1 MKLAPIFGHHMVF
14 AANKPILIWG
24 QGKGEVTVRFAEF
37 EQTVKAQNGMFFAAF
52 RPMPYSGPH
61 MLMVSSGDEE
71 VILFDIFVGE
81 VYLFAGQSN
90 MQFKLGESN
99 YPEYNYESNS
109 ALRLF
114 STRRME
120 AGEPFIPEDGWVTA
134 KEDALAKW
142 PALPYLTARRIAEQN
157 PGIAVGIIACYQ
169 GASVIESWLPKGAL
183 KAAGIRL
190 KKEDLHPDHT
200 HEIYGAWNR
209 EGQLYD
215 FALSQVKP
223 YPLSG
228 VIWYQGE
235 SDTTIAEA
243 AVYTEELRT
252 LIEIWRRDFGNP
264 LLPFVV
270 IQIADYDYPHD
281 KEGWRALQ
289 AAQNALSGSMRN
301 VSVVASA
308 DVCEHDDI
316 HPKTKDKLAARVA
329 AVLDNYLS

>member
-1 MKLAPIFGHHMVF
+1 MKLAPIFNHHMVF

-24 QGKGEVTVRFAEF
+24 QGRGEITVRFAEF

-61 MLMVSSGDEE
+61 MLMVTSEE
-71 VILFDIFVGE
+71 EEIILFDIFIGE
-81 VYLFAGQSN
+81 VYVFAGQSN

-99 YPEYNYESNS
+99 YPAYNYESNT
-109 ALRLF
+109 ALRLY
-114 STRRME
+114 STKRIE
-120 AGEPFIPEDGWVTA
+120 EGEPYTPEDGWVTS

-157 PGIAVGIIACYQ
+157 PGIAVGIIGCYQ
-169 GASVIESWLPKGAL
+169 GASVIESWVPKGAF
-183 KAAGIRL
+183 KAAGIHI

-200 HEIYGAWNR
+200 HEVYSKWNHD
-209 EGQLYD
+209 GQLYD

-223 YPLSG
+223 YPVSG
-228 VIWYQGE
+228 IVWYQGE
-235 SDTTIAEA
+235 SDTTTAEA

-252 LIEIWRRDFGNP
+252 LIELWRRDFGNP

-270 IQIADYDYPHD
+270 VQIADYDFPYD
-281 KEGWRALQ
+281 KDGWRAVQ

-316 HPKTKDKLAARVA
+316 HPKTKDKLANRIA
-329 AVLDNYLS
+329 AVLDGYLA

>member
-1 MKLAPIFGHHMVF
+1 
-14 AANKPILIWG
+14 
-24 QGKGEVTVRFAEF
+24 
-37 EQTVKAQNGMFFAAF
+37 
-52 RPMPYSGPH
+52 
-61 MLMVSSGDEE
+61 
-71 VILFDIFVGE
+71 
-81 VYLFAGQSN
+81 

-99 YPEYNYESNS
+99 YPQYNYESNT

-114 STRRME
+114 STKRIE
-120 AGEPFIPEDGWVTA
+120 AGEPYTPEDGWVTA
-134 KEDALAKW
+134 KEDALKTW

-169 GASVIESWLPKGAL
+169 GASVIESWLPKGTL
-183 KAAGIRL
+183 KAAGIHV

-200 HEIYGAWNR
+200 HEIYGAWNK

-235 SDTTIAEA
+235 SDTTTAEA

-252 LIEIWRRDFGNP
+252 LIEIWRRDFGNA

-270 IQIADYDYPHD
+270 VQIADYDFPFD
-281 KEGWRALQ
+281 KNGWRALQ
-289 AAQNALSGSMRN
+289 QAQNALSGSMRN

-316 HPKTKDKLAARVA
+316 HPKSKDKLADRIA
-329 AVLDNYLS
+329 AVLDKYIG

>member
-1 MKLAPIFGHHMVF
+1 MKLAPIFNHHMVF

-24 QGKGEVTVRFAEF
+24 QGKGEITIRFAEF
-37 EQTVKAQNGMFFAAF
+37 EQTVKAQNGMFFAVF

-61 MLMVSSGDEE
+61 MLMVSSEDEE
-71 VILFDIFVGE
+71 IILFDIFVGE
-81 VYLFAGQSN
+81 VYLFSGQSN

-99 YPEYNYESNS
+99 FPQYDYESNT

-114 STRRME
+114 STKRIE
-120 AGEPFIPEDGWVTA
+120 AGEPYTPEDGWVTA

-183 KAAGIRL
+183 KAAGIHV

-200 HEIYGAWNR
+200 HEIYGAWNK

-235 SDTTIAEA
+235 SDTTTAEA

-252 LIEIWRRDFGNP
+252 LIEIWRRDFGDP
-264 LLPFVV
+264 ILPFVV
-270 IQIADYDYPHD
+270 VQIADYDFPYD
-281 KEGWRALQ
+281 KDGWRALQ
-289 AAQNALSGSMRN
+289 TAQNALSGSIRN

-316 HPKTKDKLAARVA
+316 HPKSKEKLADRIA
-329 AVLDNYLS
+329 AILDGHIG

>member
-1 MKLAPIFGHHMVF
+1 MKLAPIFNHHMVF

-24 QGKGEVTVRFAEF
+24 QGKGEITVRFAEF
-37 EQTVKAQNGMFFAAF
+37 EQTVKAQNGMFVAAF
-52 RPMPYSGPH
+52 RPLPYSGPH
-61 MLMVSSGDEE
+61 MLMVSSEDEE
-71 VILFDIFVGE
+71 IILFDIFVGE

-99 YPEYNYESNS
+99 YPQYNYESNT

-114 STRRME
+114 STKRIE
-120 AGEPFIPEDGWVTA
+120 AGEPYTPEDGWVTA
-134 KEDALAKW
+134 KEDALETW

-183 KAAGIRL
+183 KAAGIHI

-200 HEIYGAWNR
+200 HEIYGAWNK

-235 SDTTIAEA
+235 SDTTTADA

-270 IQIADYDYPHD
+270 IQIADYDFPYD
-281 KEGWRALQ
+281 KDAWRALQ
-289 AAQNALSGSMRN
+289 AAQDALSGSMKN
-301 VSVVASA
+301 VSIVKSS

-316 HPKTKDKLAARVA
+316 HPKSKDKLAARIA
-329 AVLDNYLS
+329 AILDRYIG